1 MIEMVDQK
9 KVDDKGKF
17 MAGAYK
23 EMERLIEEAKP
34 GCGVKWDPYI
44 LSRIK
49 TLKMKFLVVQ
59 ELKGLSGAGWD
70 ESRKMVLLDDHVY
83 ADYVANHKDY
93 AKMNRVPFPYYD
105 GLECV
110 FGKARATSEKAV
122 GLDELDDPCPR
133 IEVQKT
139 MTLGWTD
146 PTVGDQQQADGQRVH
161 GDDYINLEDEVPP
174 PTPTEKANQSERDN
188 QSEASSK
195 ENVKSLGDEEDYLQP
210 MLERTIRSIEAM
222 AGDSESANR

>member
-83 ADYVANHKDY
+83 ADYVA
-93 AKMNRVPFPYYD
+93 
-105 GLECV
+105 
-110 FGKARATSEKAV
+110 
-122 GLDELDDPCPR
+122 
-133 IEVQKT
+133 
-139 MTLGWTD
+139 D

-195 ENVKSLGDEEDYLQP
+195 PKRLFVIEKMLNRSVTRKIICSLCWREPLGQLRQWPVTLNLPTDRGIRYLRR
-210 MLERTIRSIEAM
+210 LLKLKVSHR
-222 AGDSESANR
+222 

>member
-1 MIEMVDQK
+1 
-9 KVDDKGKF
+9 

-83 ADYVANHKDY
+83 ADYVAVN
-93 AKMNRVPFPYYD
+93 
-105 GLECV
+105 
-110 FGKARATSEKAV
+110 
-122 GLDELDDPCPR
+122 
-133 IEVQKT
+133 
-139 MTLGWTD
+139 
-146 PTVGDQQQADGQRVH
+146 
-161 GDDYINLEDEVPP
+161 
-174 PTPTEKANQSERDN
+174 
-188 QSEASSK
+188 
-195 ENVKSLGDEEDYLQP
+195 YL
-210 MLERTIRSIEAM
+210 LLILFEIVS
-222 AGDSESANR
+222 